1 MRNSFA
7 LLATQSGTRYSSWAN
22 LSWRNL
28 FNRLDTIVNS
38 NDFEQISE
46 FYSLFC
52 RLKNDSGDTI
62 EWDSSTNIFC
72 KLSQIITSFFDK
84 DDNHYTKNIIN
95 VRGDYSSSKST
106 FLGVFYIYLLYR
118 YSYGKI
124 NYIPAYFNLEND
136 DILNRIQTGST
147 YSSAVNHTFSSFVD
161 RIENIART
169 EHAPVCYIIDGL
181 DEQDIWSESS
191 QDSIGRVVLD
201 ILAETSNS
209 KHIMS
214 FCQNRLARF
223 KNTMSA
229 IKYYEKSYV
238 MYFNSISVKEKGA
251 ESNNFAKFVK
261 YIVNSN
267 RKGDEQKEICDSIG
281 SLEETA
287 VFKEPKECAIIRKL
301 RRLSINPG
309 FIYHNYPY
317 LKECKQD
324 DSINTVYM
332 RYIDQ
337 QHQICL
343 DALGYNFVHYA
354 PAMAYL
360 FTYEGYTYER
370 FKAIAPSTSNY
381 WEKKIVEYSNK
392 IYRTFIFI
400 KKHKDA
406 REYLLA
412 LHYNRELRYFAENP
426 KSEIPENSIINKL
439 ISRNVSIIIKKI
451 WRNDQNKFVIVCQNL
466 IEKRRLT
473 NSKPINK
480 CTLSMLIYVLA
491 YLDKIP
497 DYIREEVKRLLLNM
511 DNAQNEHAESMN
523 PWKISGDNSEKMKRF
538 IDLNFLHSQ
547 KILSAINSNSSA
559 TLAREL
565 LASPY
570 FALYNRQYMMWY
582 YGDLTIYGENRIN
595 NLVPGENIVNKGID
609 YYNCFYTLYQK
620 IYDYFESGCVYS
632 YPLLEFDLF
641 TICDLVYSRQLNKQ
655 GICNEAFFHSEDD
668 KEREVYIRTKDVL
681 EKYANIYYTKYQNIK
696 KEDAD
701 NKDEIDD
708 EINKH
713 ICSTHDEKGIFERII
728 ERLEELKIESDER
741 YVYYFFKVIEKL
753 FPEYKQN

>member
-1 MRNSFA
+1 M
-7 LLATQSGTRYSSWAN
+7 
-22 LSWRNL
+22 
-28 FNRLDTIVNS
+28 
-38 NDFEQISE
+38 
-46 FYSLFC
+46 
-52 RLKNDSGDTI
+52 
-62 EWDSSTNIFC
+62 
-72 KLSQIITSFFDK
+72 
-84 DDNHYTKNIIN
+84 
-95 VRGDYSSSKST
+95 
-106 FLGVFYIYLLYR
+106 
-118 YSYGKI
+118 
-124 NYIPAYFNLEND
+124 
-136 DILNRIQTGST
+136 
-147 YSSAVNHTFSSFVD
+147 NHTFSSFVD

-209 KHIMS
+209 KNIMS
-214 FCQNRLARF
+214 FCQNRLARL

-267 RKGDEQKEICDSIG
+267 RKGDEQNEICDSIG

-439 ISRNVSIIIKKI
+439 ISRNVSIIIK
-451 WRNDQNKFVIVCQNL
+451 ND
-466 IEKRRLT
+466 
-473 NSKPINK
+473 
-480 CTLSMLIYVLA
+480 LS
-491 YLDKIP
+491 
-497 DYIREEVKRLLLNM
+497 
-511 DNAQNEHAESMN
+511 ES
-523 PWKISGDNSEKMKRF
+523 
-538 IDLNFLHSQ
+538 
-547 KILSAINSNSSA
+547 
-559 TLAREL
+559 
-565 LASPY
+565 
-570 FALYNRQYMMWY
+570 
-582 YGDLTIYGENRIN
+582 
-595 NLVPGENIVNKGID
+595 
-609 YYNCFYTLYQK
+609 
-620 IYDYFESGCVYS
+620 
-632 YPLLEFDLF
+632 
-641 TICDLVYSRQLNKQ
+641 
-655 GICNEAFFHSEDD
+655 
-668 KEREVYIRTKDVL
+668 
-681 EKYANIYYTKYQNIK
+681 
-696 KEDAD
+696 
-701 NKDEIDD
+701 
-708 EINKH
+708 
-713 ICSTHDEKGIFERII
+713 
-728 ERLEELKIESDER
+728 
-741 YVYYFFKVIEKL
+741 
-753 FPEYKQN
+753 

>member
-1 MRNSFA
+1 M
-7 LLATQSGTRYSSWAN
+7 
-22 LSWRNL
+22 
-28 FNRLDTIVNS
+28 
-38 NDFEQISE
+38 
-46 FYSLFC
+46 
-52 RLKNDSGDTI
+52 
-62 EWDSSTNIFC
+62 
-72 KLSQIITSFFDK
+72 
-84 DDNHYTKNIIN
+84 
-95 VRGDYSSSKST
+95 
-106 FLGVFYIYLLYR
+106 LYR
-118 YSYGKI
+118 YSYGEI

-136 DILNRIQTGST
+136 DILNKIKAGST
-147 YSSAVNHTFSSFVD
+147 YSSAVKQTFSSFVD
-161 RIENIART
+161 KIENIAII

-201 ILAETSNS
+201 CLSETSNS
-209 KHIMS
+209 KYIMS

-223 KNTMSA
+223 KNTMPA

-238 MYFNSISVKEKGA
+238 MYFNSISVKEKGK
-251 ESNNFAKFVK
+251 ESNNYVKFVK
-261 YIVNSN
+261 YIVNPN
-267 RKGDEQKEICDSIG
+267 PKAETQKESFDLNESK
-281 SLEETA
+281 EEKI
-287 VFKEPKECAIIRKL
+287 VLPEPEECAVIRKL
-301 RRLSINPG
+301 GRLSINPG

-317 LKECKQD
+317 LKECTQD

-370 FKAIAPSTSNY
+370 FKAIAPSTSDY

-451 WRNDQNKFVIVCQNL
+451 WRSDQNKFVIVCQNL

-473 NSKPINK
+473 DNKQINN
-480 CTLSMLIYVLA
+480 CTLSMLLYILA

-497 DYIREEVKRLLLNM
+497 DYIREDVKRLLLNM
-511 DNAQNEHAESMN
+511 NNVQNEQTELEN
-523 PWKISGDNSEKMKRF
+523 PWRISGDNSEKMKNF
-538 IDLNFLHSQ
+538 IDLSFLHSQ
-547 KILSAINSNSSA
+547 KIFSAINSNGSA
-559 TLAREL
+559 TLVKEL
-565 LASPY
+565 LESPC

-595 NLVPGENIVNKGID
+595 NLVPGKNVVNKGID
-609 YYNCFYTLYQK
+609 YYKCFYTLYQK
-620 IYDYFESGCVYS
+620 IYDYFENGCIYP

-641 TICDLVYSRQLNKQ
+641 TICDLVYSRQLNKLNKQ
-655 GICNEAFFHSEDD
+655 GISNETLFCSEDD
-668 KEREVYIRTKDVL
+668 KERGVYIRTKDVL
-681 EKYANIYYTKYQNIK
+681 EKYAKTYEANYPNYK
-696 KEDAD
+696 KEDCD
-701 NKDEIDD
+701 NKDEVEDK
-708 EINKH
+708 INIY
-713 ICSTHDEKGIFERII
+713 ICNTHDEKGTFERFT
-728 ERLEELKIESDER
+728 ERLKELKIESDER
-741 YVYYFFKVIEKL
+741 YVYYFFKIVKKL
-753 FPEYKQN
+753 FPEYK